1 MMEYYCD
8 LEPILVLGILVVVC
22 LLVQGV
28 LSVLFELV
36 AQDFAFCPANYEV
49 ALSTTIV
56 VIPLVVEQVV
66 V

>member
-1 MMEYYCD
+1 M
-8 LEPILVLGILVVVC
+8 VVC
-22 LLVQGV
+22 PLVQGV

-56 VIPLVVEQVV
+56 VTPLAVEQVV
-66 V
+66 VSIGSDDM

>member
-8 LEPILVLGILVVVC
+8 LELILVLGILVVVC